1 MSQMTIDCPGCGSPL
16 LVPES
21 AAGRKARCKECNDRF
36 VVPSVE
42 EMLEQTV
49 SAMVLEELEERTH
62 EHEADLP
69 EARASEGRPARDTH
83 PVSANGTVLG
93 VPAVAE
99 PPADPGTP
107 GNTANPGDSA
117 PGVLSMDR
125 LEDPSEPEPEAE
137 ADAAYPADLRPAA
150 PRPYLV
156 VREVTMRGVTLAFA
170 AEWLHHEAFRTAMP
184 LRCAFSGKGTAAGL
198 VSRPVVFINRTRGTD
213 ERARAL
219 ELRYEQTVDDSHS
232 PREHARA
239 IGRMEHLAPPFD
251 RPLLYYA
258 TPGHA
263 ADALTARATTDDD
276 GRESGELLLPH
287 GEVAA
292 RWLER
297 VNGRCGPEYAR
308 LRAAVAHL
316 LHDGW
321 ARLPENTQRRLQ
333 TWCRFER
340 GERFKLYLNDADLTA
355 ADAGLGGVVV
365 TDRRL
370 LYHKFRRSRSVSLHQ
385 DATLHL
391 RTDGRVARLTLESA
405 GRLARAGKVHR
416 ADLDALIHALADAPR
431 LRVVVGSAATE
442 ANPSR

>member
-1 MSQMTIDCPGCGSPL
+1 MTIDCPGCGSPL

-21 AAGRKARCKECNDRF
+21 AAGRKARCKRCDDRF
-36 VVPSVE
+36 IVPSVE

-62 EHEADLP
+62 EREADLP
-69 EARASEGRPARDTH
+69 EASASAGRTTPGVH

-99 PPADPGTP
+99 PPTDAKPP
-107 GNTANPGDSA
+107 NNPGDLGDLGDPGGSA
-117 PGVLSMDR
+117 TGVVSVDR
-125 LEDPSEPEPEAE
+125 LDPSEARAE
-137 ADAAYPADLRPAA
+137 MDPPAAYPADLRPAEA
-150 PRPYLV
+150 RPYLV
-156 VREVTMRGVTLAFA
+156 VREVTMRGVALAFA

-184 LRCAFSGKGTAAGL
+184 LRCALSGKGPDAGL

-219 ELRYEQTVDDSHS
+219 EMRYEQTIDEGHS
-232 PREHARA
+232 PREHVRA
-239 IGRMEHLAPPFD
+239 IGRMEHLASPFD

-263 ADALTARATTDDD
+263 AEALTARAATDDD
-276 GRESGELLLPH
+276 GRESAELLLPH

-292 RWLER
+292 QWLER

-308 LRAAVAHL
+308 LRADVAHL
-316 LHDGW
+316 MHDGW
-321 ARLPENTQRRLQ
+321 ARLLEKTQRRLE
-333 TWCRFER
+333 TWCRFEH
-340 GERFKLYLNDADLTA
+340 GERFKLYLKDADLTA

-391 RTDGRVARLTLESA
+391 RTDGRVVRLTLESG

-416 ADLDALIHALADAPR
+416 ADLDALIQALADAPK
-431 LRVVVGSAATE
+431 LRVVVGQGPAVE
-442 ANPSR
+442 P